1 MPRFLAAVVATL
13 LAFLGGTSA
22 AADPLDD
29 ARAERDAVR
38 SEVASLRGRLA
49 TLGRRYDALDERAGR
64 LAAALVDD
72 YRESLRLDADLDHAR
87 NTLSDRARAAYQ
99 MGPAGFLEAFLS
111 AGSVTDMLVVREAI
125 QRTFVDDVE
134 RVAGVLEER
143 GARAMVERRLEQRR
157 RELFSLQRRLEGLRQ
172 EMGFALL
179 RAREEARRAGARVAA
194 LKREARRLA
203 AAERRARAR
212 APLITGGL
220 DQSELLALL
229 GPDGGRGCDI
239 PSGLRPTGSG
249 FEGIASWYGWDF
261 AGRPTASGAIFDPR
275 LFTAAHRTLPLP
287 SFLHVRHG
295 GRCATVLVNDRGPF
309 IEGRV
314 LDLSLGAAEYLGV
327 GLSHVEAEILVPR
340 G

>member
-1 MPRFLAAVVATL
+1 
-13 LAFLGGTSA
+13 
-22 AADPLDD
+22 
-29 ARAERDAVR
+29 
-38 SEVASLRGRLA
+38 
-49 TLGRRYDALDERAGR
+49 
-64 LAAALVDD
+64 
-72 YRESLRLDADLDHAR
+72 
-87 NTLSDRARAAYQ
+87 
-99 MGPAGFLEAFLS
+99 
-111 AGSVTDMLVVREAI
+111 
-125 QRTFVDDVE
+125 
-134 RVAGVLEER
+134 
-143 GARAMVERRLEQRR
+143 
-157 RELFSLQRRLEGLRQ
+157 
-172 EMGFALL
+172 
-179 RAREEARRAGARVAA
+179 
-194 LKREARRLA
+194 
-203 AAERRARAR
+203 AERRARAR

-239 PSGLRPTGSG
+239 PSGLRGTGSG

-314 LDLSLGAAEYLGV
+314 LDLSQASAEYLGV
-327 GLSHVEAEILVPR
+327 SLSHVEAEILVPR